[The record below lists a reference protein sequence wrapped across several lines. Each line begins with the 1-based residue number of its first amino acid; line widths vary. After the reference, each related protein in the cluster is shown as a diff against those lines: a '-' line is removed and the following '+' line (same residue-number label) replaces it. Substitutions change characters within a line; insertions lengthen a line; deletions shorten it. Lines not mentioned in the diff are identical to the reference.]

1 VPIRWDV
8 SVALTLDMGIH
19 IRAPREFV
27 FQHLLTPHHLARW
40 FCNFAQFDPR
50 GPAVGTKFRFGGDY
64 AIAATEPPGWP
75 CDILSGEV
83 LRSVSFR
90 WPLFGADTRVDWR
103 AEDGSE
109 GSVFR
114 VAHSEV
120 PREDSTCGRFHDAWR
135 VCLGNL
141 KAVAEARDDSLRP
154 DSSPIGDGMFRLNLV
169 IGASPSKVFNA
180 LVDPTIMSKATGGS
194 RVGIVP
200 RAGGTYEIFGS
211 GAGPASI
218 ELVEP
223 GRRLVLSWPIAGAPR
238 RLTVDLEDKGGDRSG
253 VYLRY
258 DRVPDNAALRVR
270 CRWSD
275 LLVGLKNVLETG
287 ETGFTEPYEA
297 QSRTG

>member
-1 VPIRWDV
+1 M
-8 SVALTLDMGIH
+8 ALTLDMGIH

-109 GSVFR
+109 SSVFR
-114 VAHSEV
+114 AAHSEV
-120 PREDSTCGRFHDAWR
+120 PREDSTCGRFQDAWR

-154 DSSPIGDGMFRLNLV
+154 DSSPIGDGGVRLNVL
-169 IGASPSKVFNA
+169 IDAPA
-180 LVDPTIMSKATGGS
+180 S
-194 RVGIVP
+194 RVF
-200 RAGGTYEIFGS
+200 A
-211 GAGPASI
+211 A
-218 ELVEP
+218 LVEP
-223 GRRLVLSWPIAGAPR
+223 EVLATWTESDRPRIEPRVGGAYAFGGPFKAPGTIAEIDPGKRLGVTWPITGHPSRGTFA
-238 RLTVDLEDKGGDRSG
+238 LEEKGGNRTG
-253 VYLRY
+253 VYF
-258 DRVPDNAALRVR
+258 VHEGIASAEGVR
-270 CRWSD
+270 ARGRWSD
-275 LLVGLKNVLETG
+275 LFVGLKNVLEAG
-287 ETGFTEPYEA
+287 ETGVTA
-297 QSRTG
+297 

>member
-1 VPIRWDV
+1 M
-8 SVALTLDMGIH
+8 ALTLDMGIR

-64 AIAATEPPGWP
+64 AIAAAEPPGWP
-75 CDILSGEV
+75 CEILSGEV

-90 WPLFGADTRVDWR
+90 WPLFGTDTRVDWR
-103 AEDGSE
+103 AEDAPE
-109 GSVFR
+109 GSVLR
-114 VAHSEV
+114 VTHSGV

-154 DSSPIGDGMFRLNLV
+154 DSSPIGDGTFRLNVV
-169 IGASPSKVFNA
+169 IGASPSKTFNA
-180 LVDPTIMSKATGGS
+180 LVDPAIMSKSTGGF
-194 RVGIVP
+194 RAIIEP
-200 RAGGTYEIFGS
+200 RAGGAYEVLGS
-211 GAGPASI
+211 GEGRASI
-218 ELVEP
+218 AEVEP
-223 GRRLVLSWPIAGAPR
+223 IRKLVLSWPIAGAPTQLR
-238 RLTVDLEDKGGDRSG
+238 FDLEDKGRDRSG
-253 VYLRY
+253 LYLRHEG
-258 DRVPDNAALRVR
+258 VPGPAALRLR

-275 LLVGLKNVLETG
+275 LLMGLKNVMEAG

-297 QSRTG
+297 QSRSA